1 MKAFSTPTMLIE
13 CRCGSVAVELSGA
26 PVAQFYC
33 HCADCQAVH
42 GAAFVPVALY
52 RVPFVSIVRG
62 ELGNWALRTTPR
74 RTCARC
80 GTRMF
85 AEPNPQVRGVTAT
98 LLPAG
103 VFTPSFHINCASAV
117 LPIRDHL
124 PHYATLPAK
133 MGGADAFVDW

>member
-1 MKAFSTPTMLIE
+1 MLIE
-13 CRCGSVAVELSGA
+13 CRCGAVAVDLSGG
-26 PVAQFYC
+26 PIAQFYC

-52 RVPFVSIVRG
+52 RAPSVSITRG
-62 ELGNWALRTTPR
+62 ELQAWALRTTPR

-85 AEPNPQVRGVTAT
+85 AEPNPQVRGVMAT
-98 LLPAG
+98 LLPLGAFKAG
-103 VFTPSFHINCASAV
+103 FHIHCASAL
-117 LPIRDHL
+117 LPIRDDL

-133 MGGADAFVDW
+133 MGGTDALVDW